1 MVKPEREY
9 VEFPVPDEAGWS
21 YRFDVTFMASTWRCI
36 YGDGCGGIVRPRRR
50 SHEGHDRRHERT
62 KQSAASQQVVGTG
75 HRSFHATERRPRSLQ
90 PSMKP
95 R

>member
-1 MVKPEREY
+1 MAISTVGPYLRYGEALVAACADAGTDYADLTGET
-9 VEFPVPDEAGWS
+9 EFL
-21 YRFDVTFMASTWRCI
+21 
-36 YGDGCGGIVRPRRR
+36 
-50 SHEGHDRRHERT
+50 DRMYLRYHERA

-75 HRSFHATERRPRSLQ
+75 HRSFHATERGPRSLQ